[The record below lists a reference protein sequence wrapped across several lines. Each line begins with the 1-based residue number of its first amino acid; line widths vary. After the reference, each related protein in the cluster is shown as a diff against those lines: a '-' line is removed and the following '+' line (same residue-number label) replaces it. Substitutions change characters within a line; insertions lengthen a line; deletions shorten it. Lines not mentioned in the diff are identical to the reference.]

1 MSKYKIEKGI
11 NIKGGR
17 TPRTQEI
24 TEAVKDMEVGDSIL
38 FEERESLSAVRI
50 MKRDFKWKVATR
62 AERWKDGQ
70 HRRERGAWN
79 CTHRRVWRTE

>member
-1 MSKYKIEKGI
+1 MTKYQIDKGI
-11 NIKGGR
+11 NLKGGR

-62 AERWKDGQ
+62 AERWKDNGQ
-70 HRRERGAWN
+70 RQGSWN
-79 CTHRRVWRTE
+79 CTHRRVWRTA